1 MTSINQDTVFNHIWP
16 VVTEL
21 LKATVAQDEKA
32 MRKLL
37 VTGGSA
43 AAILTLFGPV
53 ALDILLKTVYDRD
66 NATIT
71 YAVQTDKGRHLY
83 LEFAWPDDNQAVSEN
98 DFTYVRLR
106 RQGEKWRV
114 LDINPSQIN
123 HPMTPP
129 RARGVLL
136 DNEMLQSGKGVP
148 SDPWVLPVALM
159 AGAIRLPLR
168 EEAMTDEVERL
179 VLTTLQNQGHSLFAL
194 VNAQKLWREFVSK
207 TKPVVDVPLAWAA
220 VVEFLIADQ
229 EMVQTTEAEVAAA
242 YHINPIAFSQRVA
255 QVKKALKIAAT
266 GLDERYTSLWVKP
279 VEIVGS
285 GQSTVSS
292 EQ

>member
-1 MTSINQDTVFNHIWP
+1 M
-16 VVTEL
+16 
-21 LKATVAQDEKA
+21 
-32 MRKLL
+32 
-37 VTGGSA
+37 
-43 AAILTLFGPV
+43 
-53 ALDILLKTVYDRD
+53 D
-66 NATIT
+66 N
-71 YAVQTDKGRHLY
+71 G
-83 LEFAWPDDNQAVSEN
+83 
-98 DFTYVRLR
+98 
-106 RQGEKWRV
+106 
-114 LDINPSQIN
+114 
-123 HPMTPP
+123 
-129 RARGVLL
+129 
-136 DNEMLQSGKGVP
+136 MLQSGKGVP

-179 VLTTLQNQGHSLFAL
+179 ALTTLQNQGHSLFAL
-194 VNAQKLWREFVSK
+194 VNAQKLWREFVNK

-242 YHINPIAFSQRVA
+242 YNINPIAFSQRVA

-285 GQSTVSS
+285 GQSAVSS

>member
-1 MTSINQDTVFNHIWP
+1 MPNQSITQDTIFNTIWP

-32 MRKLL
+32 IRKLL
-37 VTGGSA
+37 VTQGNA
-43 AAILTLFGPV
+43 AATLTLFGPV

-66 NATIT
+66 NATLT
-71 YAVQTDKGRHLY
+71 YAVQTDKGRHVY
-83 LEFAWPDDNQAVSEN
+83 LEFAWPNDQGEVSED
-98 DFTYVRLR
+98 DFAYVRLR

-114 LDINPSQIN
+114 LDINPSPIN
-123 HPMTPP
+123 NPMTPP
-129 RARGVLL
+129 RARGILL

-148 SDPWVLPVALM
+148 SDPWVLPVAFM

-168 EEAMTDEVERL
+168 EPALADEVERL
-179 VLTTLQNQGHSLFAL
+179 LLPTLQNQGHSFLAL
-194 VNAQKLWREFVSK
+194 VNAQKVWRDFQTK
-207 TKPVVDVPLAWAA
+207 TKPAIDFPQAWAA

-229 EMVQTTEAEVAAA
+229 EMVQTSEADVAAA
-242 YHINPIAFSQRVA
+242 YNLNPIAFSQRIA
-255 QVKKALKIAAT
+255 QVKKALKIAET

-279 VEIVGS
+279 VEIV
-285 GQSTVSS
+285 SS

>member
-1 MTSINQDTVFNHIWP
+1 MPSITQDTIFNHIWP

-32 MRKLL
+32 IRKLL
-37 VTGGSA
+37 VAQGTA
-43 AAILTLFGPV
+43 AATLTLFGPV

-66 NATIT
+66 NATLT

-83 LEFAWPDDNQAVSEN
+83 LEFAWPNSQGEVSED

-123 HPMTPP
+123 NPMTPP
-129 RARGVLL
+129 RARGILL

-148 SDPWVLPVALM
+148 SDPWVLPVAFM

-168 EEAMTDEVERL
+168 EPALADEVERL
-179 VLTTLQNQGHSLFAL
+179 LLPTLQNQGHSFLAL
-194 VNAQKLWREFVSK
+194 VNAQKLWRDYQAK
-207 TKPVVDVPLAWAA
+207 TKPAIDFPQAWAA

-229 EMVQTTEAEVAAA
+229 EMVQTNEADVAAA
-242 YHINPIAFSQRVA
+242 YHLNPIAFSQRIA
-255 QVKKALKIAAT
+255 QVKKALKIAET

-279 VEIVGS
+279 VEIV
-285 GQSTVSS
+285 SS